1 VVAEGWCGRQEEGA
15 GPVRGMGRGLAG
27 ERSTEKVLG
36 QDCGGGSARRGVEAG
51 APLIRNR
58 TCQNILG
65 DMDTARELSLNRLSY
80 IGNLATSSYIT
91 KISW

>member
-1 VVAEGWCGRQEEGA
+1 
-15 GPVRGMGRGLAG
+15 
-27 ERSTEKVLG
+27 
-36 QDCGGGSARRGVEAG
+36 VEAG